1 MFMEIQD
8 KSIVMSSP
16 IRLSKILVYICLHEK
31 NGKNA
36 FSKIGFR
43 LGELSDWKVFIV
55 GYTFMEIQD
64 KCIVMSSVVE
74 NFGLHL
80 PTREKREKGVFK
92 NQIPLRK
99 LSDWKVFI
107 VGYMFMESQDKSI
120 VMSSPIRLSKIL
132 VYIRLHE
139 KNGKKTFSKIGF
151 HSDWKVFIVGY
162 QDTCSWKAKI
172 SVLLCHRL
180 SKSFNKH
187 NGKGKEFVP
196 WRQGNSL

>member
-1 MFMEIQD
+1 M
-8 KSIVMSSP
+8 
-16 IRLSKILVYICLHEK
+16 
-31 NGKNA
+31 G
-36 FSKIGFR
+36 
-43 LGELSDWKVFIV
+43 
-55 GYTFMEIQD
+55 IQD

-107 VGYMFMESQDKSI
+107 VGYMFMESEDKSI

-180 SKSFNKH
+180 SKILVYICLHEK
-187 NGKGKEFVP
+187 NGKKAFSKIRFHSESF
-196 WRQGNSL
+196 QTEKCLS